1 MGVVILSTV
10 VFILSTMP
18 ELTDD
23 IDMLPNTNTSEP
35 VERWEDVSITFDLFL
50 RVIFTIQGIIALE
63 VLDHLT
69 MIFFTLGRILIFL
82 LY

>member
-35 VERWEDVSITFDLFL
+35 VERWEDVSIFLIYSSELSLFF
-50 RVIFTIQGIIALE
+50 RE
-63 VLDHLT
+63 
-69 MIFFTLGRILIFL
+69 L
-82 LY
+82 LLWKSWIT

>member
-23 IDMLPNTNTSEP
+23 IDLLPNTNLTGGQQ
-35 VERWEDVSITFDLFL
+35 VERWDEVCRKQLEFDQK
-50 RVIFTIQGIIALE
+50 IFGPP
-63 VLDHLT
+63 
-69 MIFFTLGRILIFL
+69 
-82 LY
+82 

>member
-23 IDMLPNTNTSEP
+23 IDLLPDTNLTVVQQ
-35 VERWEDVSITFDLFL
+35 VERWDEVC
-50 RVIFTIQGIIALE
+50 RVHRNIS
-63 VLDHLT
+63 
-69 MIFFTLGRILIFL
+69 
-82 LY
+82 